1 MAVIVLK
8 DKDQQSWGSGCPD
21 LQVMNEKL
29 VEQIL
34 KIAVR
39 VGVEFQVKWVEDEK
53 IMVVVRKEKVKE
65 VIEKLMDGE
74 ESQGRRESQR
84 VSRDDNIERRIS
96 HYMYNTLPPLK
107 GTSIIDQSQIRE
119 KKHK

>member
-53 IMVVVRKEKVKE
+53 IMVVVRKEKVKKA
-65 VIEKLMDGE
+65 IEKWRRKPRE
-74 ESQGRRESQR
+74 EREPES
-84 VSRDDNIERRIS
+84 
-96 HYMYNTLPPLK
+96 
-107 GTSIIDQSQIRE
+107 
-119 KKHK
+119 